1 MRDVIQLYVTDFTI
15 SRSFRNFYNGFK
27 DRKYLILH
35 TLISAQMVD
44 FQKPVPQ
51 YLNEK
56 QNIIRLILFTALFAL
71 VFINAYSPFG
81 ADRWYNLTR
90 LEFFTYSSLTIL
102 IGVLVVVISR
112 IIMYH
117 ECKRHSINLWQYLA
131 WIFAEIFSMA
141 LTYSIF
147 EKLILKDARN
157 LTDLVKNSLR
167 NTSLVLLLPYSIL
180 WLYFSWKDKKEQ
192 IERMEDYPHNSDK
205 TRNMIPFYD
214 DKGIL
219 KFSVKKENLLYLE
232 SAENYVNICYLN
244 KGKVSKYLLRDTLKK
259 IEENFS
265 GSEIVRCHRSYM
277 VNFEKVKVIRKD
289 RDGLKLEF
297 DNPSVTD
304 IPVSKTYVDTV
315 MQTFSKYYQ
324 TTDLS

>member
-1 MRDVIQLYVTDFTI
+1 MI
-15 SRSFRNFYNGFK
+15 
-27 DRKYLILH
+27 
-35 TLISAQMVD
+35 D
-44 FQKPVPQ
+44 FQKPIPP

-56 QNIIRLILFTALFAL
+56 RNIIRLILFTSLFAL

-90 LEFFTYSSLTIL
+90 FEFFTYSSLTIL
-102 IGVLVVVISR
+102 LGVLVVVISR
-112 IIMYH
+112 ILMYH
-117 ECKRHSINLWQYLA
+117 VCKRHTINIWQYLL

-141 LTYSIF
+141 LAYGLF
-147 EKLILKDARN
+147 EKLFLKDARMF
-157 LTDLVKNSLR
+157 TELVKNSSR
-167 NTSLVLLLPYSIL
+167 NTALVLLLPYSVL
-180 WLYFSWKDKKEQ
+180 WLYFSWRDKKEQ
-192 IERMEDYPHNSDK
+192 IERLADNPYSSENSRD
-205 TRNMIPFYD
+205 MIPFYD

-219 KFSVKKENLLYLE
+219 RFSIKKENLLYLE

-265 GSEIVRCHRSYM
+265 GTEIVRCHRSYM

-289 RDGLKLEF
+289 KDGLKLEF

-304 IPVSKTYVDTV
+304 IPVSKTYVNTV
-315 MQTFSKYYQ
+315 MQTFSKYFQ
-324 TTDLS
+324 AGDLS